1 MLPQT
6 LQHRGALR
14 AVRSVLVG
22 LVALGLMGL
31 AGALSSYRA
40 DVAEARQH
48 AQERVAQQCRLYADS
63 LALHFEVLRTELQ
76 RLADQPDHVLRA
88 PDARIAA
95 IVSDDRN
102 LFSGGVALVDV
113 SGHVVW
119 TDPPGALPSAEVG
132 RAGWFEAVL
141 STERPAVDG
150 LWEDDSSR
158 VAVALPVREGGRLSA
173 VLVGVV
179 RASDR
184 LLLGVD
190 PGEQLL
196 LLSSRER
203 VLLPLAEPAW
213 SRSPDFSARVD
224 DLLAQRERER
234 WFPAG
239 DEVLAHAFKVRGTSL
254 EVLALE
260 SETAAT
266 APVRRRLNAQLAFLL
281 VLQLTAV
288 GAFTLFLR
296 RTWRTFLDVEA
307 KAAAQERMAALGTAA
322 SLIAHE
328 VKNSLNG
335 LKAATSL
342 LESGGEAALATRTM
356 RSQVDRL
363 GHLASSLLAFSRPSQ
378 IRPARVDLSAIVR
391 ETVVTLAALPESAE
405 ADVRLEVPP
414 ELPLAADPHLLATA
428 VDNLVRNAIEAAVA
442 ARDVGAATTA
452 VVNVRARR
460 EGTRAVVSVEDG
472 AGGPPPDIEARLGE
486 PFVTSKPRG
495 IGLGLAMTRRAAEQL
510 GGRLDFTRTA
520 AGSRFDLS
528 LPLE

>member
-40 DVAEARQH
+40 DVAEARQYV
-48 AQERVAQQCRLYADS
+48 QERVAQQCRLYADS

-88 PDARIAA
+88 PDAQVAA

-119 TDPPGALPSAEVG
+119 TDPPGALPSTEVD
-132 RAGWFEAVL
+132 RAGWFQAVL

-158 VAVALPVREGGRLSA
+158 VAVALPVREDGRLSA

-179 RASDR
+179 RASDK

-196 LLSSRER
+196 LLSSREQ
-203 VLLPLAEPAW
+203 VLLPLAEPDW
-213 SRSPDFSARVD
+213 SRSPHFID
-224 DLLAQRERER
+224 DLLALRERER
-234 WFPAG
+234 WFHAG
-239 DEVLAHAFKVRGTSL
+239 DEVLAHAIKVRGTSL

-391 ETVVTLAALPESAE
+391 ETVLALAALPESAE
-405 ADVRLEVPP
+405 ADVRLDVPP

-452 VVNVRARR
+452 VVKVRARR
-460 EGTRAVVSVEDG
+460 EGTRAVVSVEDS

-510 GGRLDFTRTA
+510 GGRLDFSRTT